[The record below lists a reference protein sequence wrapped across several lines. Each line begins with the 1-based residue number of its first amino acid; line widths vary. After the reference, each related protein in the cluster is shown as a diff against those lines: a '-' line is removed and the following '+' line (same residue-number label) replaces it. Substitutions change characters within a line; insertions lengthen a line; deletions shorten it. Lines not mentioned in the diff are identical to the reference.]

1 MQRLQEQ
8 PLPARGVAAA
18 GGLDDFGDACDAPPL
33 EVPLDAP
40 AEFESELAG
49 LVGVSA
55 AIGDVRRLARAVAAR
70 RCTVL
75 LHGETGTGKEVLAR
89 HLHAAGDRAAG
100 PFVPV
105 DCSSLSDTLFE
116 SQIFGHAR
124 GAFTGAAR
132 DAVGFARAA
141 DGGTLFLDEVGELP
155 PAQQA
160 KLLRL
165 LQERCVTPVG
175 QSRPVPVDVRVVCA
189 THRDLEQMVRDGTF
203 RQDLYYRL
211 AIVTL
216 TVPPLRE
223 RPGDVRPLAEHF
235 LSAQAA
241 LYGEPVKTLSPPAAA
256 ALAAHGWPGNVREL
270 ANAMERAHVLAAGDV
285 VQIEDLPP
293 AVTKSAPRQTAAPAE
308 LCLEAMERRTIRE
321 ALRRSHGRKTEACRL
336 LGINLQRLNR
346 RIDKLRID
354 LPPRVGRA
362 VRG

>member
-1 MQRLQEQ
+1 MSRSVTQSS
-8 PLPARGVAAA
+8 AA
-18 GGLDDFGDACDAPPL
+18 G
-33 EVPLDAP
+33 PLDAP
-40 AEFESELAG
+40 AFFERGPNGLGSGAAG
-49 LVGVSA
+49 GFVGFAGPALVGTSGPVGA
-55 AIGDVRRLARAVAAR
+55 LRRLVRAVAAR

-89 HLHAAGDRAAG
+89 QLHAAGDRAAG

-105 DCSSLSDTLFE
+105 DCASLSDALFE
-116 SQIFGHAR
+116 SQLFGHSR

-132 DAVGFARAA
+132 DAIGFARAA

-175 QSRPVPVDVRVVCA
+175 EARPVPVDVRVVCA
-189 THRDLEQMVRDGTF
+189 THRDLEAMVAAGTF

-216 TVPPLRE
+216 TVPPLRD
-223 RPGDVRPLAEHF
+223 RPGDVRALAEHF
-235 LSAQAA
+235 LTAQAA
-241 LYGEPVKTLSPPAAA
+241 LYGEAVKRLSPAAA
-256 ALAAHGWPGNVREL
+256 RALDGHAWPGNVREL
-270 ANAMERAHVLAAGDV
+270 ANAMERAHVLAEGDEV
-285 VQIEDLPP
+285 APEHLPP
-293 AVTKSAPRQTAAPAE
+293 AVTRATPRTSATPPE
-308 LCLEAMERRTIRE
+308 LCLESVERHTIRE

-346 RIDKLRID
+346 RIDKLAID
-354 LPPRVGRA
+354 LPAPPRGTANQR
-362 VRG
+362 